1 MEHKSISRMLLI
13 AGAVVALFAAA
24 VLFAAVP
31 ITIFTVLDISLF
43 RKLLTLAVYV
53 FIAYFA
59 FAALIKYARI
69 CVMIGRNQ
77 SFSRENVV
85 NMDKIAKY
93 LFCCGGCFLLTIFTL
108 WANITYCRRPGQQN
122 SGRDDQ
128 GPQPRPQVSGGG
140 HAEAGRSRTLAGI

>member
-108 WANITYCRRPGQQN
+108 WANITYWPEIIASLGCGGLGVIAYALSRLL
-122 SGRDDQ
+122 DHA
-128 GPQPRPQVSGGG
+128 VSLQ
-140 HAEAGRSRTLAGI
+140 EENDLTV